1 MIENMADE
9 IDPKNGDS
17 SEPKGSSIEVIPN
30 SKIGKYEVTNLP
42 VTSTPM
48 SGPSKPSQ
56 AMAFGSILLGGLCGG
71 LIGFAFT
78 DLQCSGSCTGATG
91 ISALIGTIVGAGGV
105 GVVSILALRAMNEWK
120 SKSDP
125 KTDTSNGKDDQ
136 QDLQDD

>member
-1 MIENMADE
+1 MADE
-9 IDPKNGDS
+9 INPEEGDS
-17 SEPKGSSIEVIPN
+17 SELKESYIEVIPK
-30 SKIGKYEVTNLP
+30 SKISKYEVTNLP
-42 VTSTPM
+42 VTATPM

-56 AMAFGSILLGGLCGG
+56 ALAFGSILLGGLCGG